1 MQCTRTLGDFPYS
14 YCLYW
19 FGPGEAVKDRY
30 QPKLLENPI
39 PLLLLLVAM
48 DAHRLIPSKVKTFI
62 LCSIKL
68 EWEIDKIMISLTH
81 AVAYS
86 WSDHRTCAWS
96 RWRQESW
103 RHSHTWDNSIKFW
116 DFWSRQLNQVW
127 EVHNRE
133 VKKRWHTQSPRVAS
147 QASAPSATR
156 RKRPRS
162 RS

>member
-96 RWRQESW
+96 RWRPTPARACESPE
-103 RHSHTWDNSIKFW
+103 RQRKAHVKESITLGNIRTEGTCYSFFSEW
-116 DFWSRQLNQVW
+116 GRMG
-127 EVHNRE
+127 NR
-133 VKKRWHTQSPRVAS
+133 WG
-147 QASAPSATR
+147 
-156 RKRPRS
+156 
-162 RS
+162 